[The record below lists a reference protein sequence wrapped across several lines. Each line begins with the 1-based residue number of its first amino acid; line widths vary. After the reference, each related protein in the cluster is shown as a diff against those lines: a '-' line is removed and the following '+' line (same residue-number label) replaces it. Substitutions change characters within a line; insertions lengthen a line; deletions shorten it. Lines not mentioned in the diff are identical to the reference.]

1 MRTEPAGFLLPGG
14 VRADVLDLLESPLTF
29 DRIQWAAFG
38 IHLLVGS
45 VFVVGAVSFLRTGEL
60 AGAALQS
67 TMALLFI
74 TLGLFV
80 AGIVG
85 RRF

>member
-1 MRTEPAGFLLPGG
+1 
-14 VRADVLDLLESPLTF
+14 VLDLLASPLTF

-45 VFVVGAVSFLRTGEL
+45 VFVAGAVSFLRTGEL

>member
-1 MRTEPAGFLLPGG
+1 MTRG
-14 VRADVLDLLESPLTF
+14 VESSVFDLLESPLTF
-29 DRIQWAAFG
+29 DRIQWATFG

-45 VFVVGAVSFLRTGEL
+45 LFIVGAVSFLQSGEL
-60 AGAALQS
+60 VGAALQS

-74 TLGLFV
+74 TLGLVV

-85 RRF
+85 RRL